1 MIKKKTNHKLL
12 FKKNKWFFN
21 AFTKRNWSFIYF
33 FKNRNIYIW
42 CMLRKKKYL
51 FIASFPFNTLCTLLR
66 EYKTPVPHLKAD
78 KRIIAQQEKTTM
90 LTFHIVTFKKKKK
103 FIHPCNIFLLKCPQ
117 LTWWSSLICS
127 FKLPQGKNILII

>member
-1 MIKKKTNHKLL
+1 MHLQKEIEV
-12 FKKNKWFFN
+12 
-21 AFTKRNWSFIYF
+21 SYIF

-78 KRIIAQQEKTTM
+78 KRIIAQQDNYA
-90 LTFHIVTFKKKKK
+90 HIS
-103 FIHPCNIFLLKCPQ
+103 HSNI
-117 LTWWSSLICS
+117 
-127 FKLPQGKNILII
+127 